1 MTGITV
7 EQYDFLTSALN
18 EKRVKHVQGQAH
30 LEAWDVRRHLIRC
43 FGFAGWDFIQVTCDL
58 IADKVVPADR
68 PGGRERYTVIYRYVG
83 RLIVKAAD
91 RRPLAVYE
99 DGAVGEAVN
108 QPSLGDAHDLA
119 LKSAISGALKRCAVN
134 LGDQFGLSL
143 YRDGSVAA
151 VVQRSLVAPQA
162 GDDDGAAGHRDARP
176 QVVGMGDYDPNNPA
190 AIKRQAREEFEKAR
204 QNVVIEATAAIEA
217 AETVEALD
225 QVARRI
231 TQVEKERLVT
241 PNDAVS
247 LRQKL
252 VAKREVIAGMSND

>member
-1 MTGITV
+1 MTGITA
-7 EQYDFLTSALN
+7 EQYGFLTSALN
-18 EKRVKHVQGQAH
+18 PKRVKHTQGQAH

-43 FGFAGWDFIQVTCDL
+43 FGFAGWDFVQVTCDL

-83 RLIVKAAD
+83 KASD
-91 RRPLAVYE
+91 GCPLAVYE

-143 YRDGSVAA
+143 YRDGSVAP
-151 VVQRSLVAPQA
+151 VVQRSLVAPPA
-162 GDDDGAAGHRDARP
+162 GDDDSAATAHRDTRP

-190 AIKRQAREEFEKAR
+190 AIKRQARE
-204 QNVVIEATAAIEA
+204 
-217 AETVEALD
+217 
-225 QVARRI
+225 
-231 TQVEKERLVT
+231 
-241 PNDAVS
+241 
-247 LRQKL
+247 L
-252 VAKREVIAGMSND
+252 VAKREVIAGMNEQE

>member
-83 RLIVKAAD
+83 RLIVKASD
-91 RRPLAVYE
+91 GYPLAVYE

-143 YRDGSVAA
+143 YRDGSVAP
-151 VVQRSLVAPQA
+151 VVQRSLVAPA
-162 GDDDGAAGHRDARP
+162 ASDDDGAATGHRDARP
-176 QVVGMGDYDPNNPA
+176 EVVGMGMGDYDPRDPA
-190 AIKRQAREEFEKAR
+190 AIKRQARE
-204 QNVVIEATAAIEA
+204 
-217 AETVEALD
+217 
-225 QVARRI
+225 
-231 TQVEKERLVT
+231 
-241 PNDAVS
+241 
-247 LRQKL
+247 L
-252 VAKREVIAGMSND
+252 VAKREVIAGMNEQE